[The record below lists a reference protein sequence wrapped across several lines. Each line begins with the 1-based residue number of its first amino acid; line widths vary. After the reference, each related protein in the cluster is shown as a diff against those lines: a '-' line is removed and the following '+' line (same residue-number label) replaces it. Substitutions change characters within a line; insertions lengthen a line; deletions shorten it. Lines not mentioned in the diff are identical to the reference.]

1 MTADD
6 TAMQPL
12 DAALARIAAAPDGPG
27 VAAMFD
33 FDGTIVHGYSGVHFF
48 RDRLTAGKV
57 GPRELLGTAVNGL
70 RGTDSEAEFERF
82 VAVAFR
88 AWAGH
93 TEDELQQVGRG
104 VFENTLAG
112 LVYPEAWRLIEAHKR
127 KGHTLV
133 IASSASRYQFEAA
146 AEALGVDH
154 LLFTPLE
161 VVDGVLTGKVDG
173 ASLWRSGKA
182 RAARAFATAH
192 DIDTAASFTYSNG
205 GEDVE
210 FLATTGHPTAV
221 NPDKN
226 LTRAADERGWP
237 VLRFRPRGAY
247 NVKDLARTAVS
258 LGTLAGS
265 VGTGVGLGLLNLD
278 RRLGIDAV
286 SAIAPETMLATA
298 GVRVDI
304 HGEDNAWK
312 SRPAVFI
319 FNHQSF
325 LDTVLIARVLREGF
339 TGVTKKEMATNP
351 LFGLPLRIA
360 GATFVDRQNT
370 DKAKEALRPVV
381 DTLRSG
387 TSLVV
392 SPEGTRSLTPSIGRF
407 KKGAFHIAI
416 QAGVPVVPIVIRNA
430 GELMAKGAKLV
441 RSGTVDI
448 AVLPPID
455 VSEWDP
461 ADLQPHIDA
470 VETLYRDTL
479 NDWPRG

>member
-1 MTADD
+1 MTAD
-6 TAMQPL
+6 PL
-12 DAALARIAAAPDGPG
+12 DAALDRIAAAPDGPG

-33 FDGTIVHGYSGVHFF
+33 FDGTIIHGYSGVHFF
-48 RDRLTAGKV
+48 RDRLAAGKV
-57 GPRELLGTAVNGL
+57 GPRELVGTAVNGL

-93 TEDELQQVGRG
+93 TEDEMREVGRNL
-104 VFENTLAG
+104 FESTLAG
-112 LVYPEAWRLIEAHKR
+112 LVYPEAWRLIEAHRR

-146 AEALGVDH
+146 AEALGVDN

-161 VVDGVLTGKVDG
+161 VVDGVLTGRVDG

-182 RAARAFATAH
+182 AAARGFAEEH
-192 DIDTAASFTYSNG
+192 GIDTPSSFTYSNG

-210 FLATTGHPTAV
+210 FLSVTGRPTAV
-221 NPDKN
+221 NPDRA

-237 VLRFRPRGAY
+237 VLRFRPRGGY
-247 NVKDLARTAVS
+247 NVKDLVRTAAS
-258 LGTLAGS
+258 LGSLAGS

-278 RRLGIDAV
+278 RRMGVDTV
-286 SAIAPETMLATA
+286 SAIGPETMLATA
-298 GVRVDI
+298 GVRVDVQ
-304 HGEDNAWK
+304 GEDNAWK
-312 SRPAVFI
+312 ARPAVFI

-325 LDTVLIARVLREGF
+325 LDTVLIARVLRENF
-339 TGVTKKEMATNP
+339 TGITKKEMAANP
-351 LFGLPLRIA
+351 LFGLPLRVA
-360 GATFVDRQNT
+360 GATFIDRKNT

-381 DTLRSG
+381 DTLRAG
-387 TSLVV
+387 TSVV
-392 SPEGTRSLTPSIGRF
+392 IAPEGTRSLTPSIGRF
-407 KKGAFHIAI
+407 KKGAFHIAM

-448 AVLPPID
+448 VVHPPID
-455 VSEWDP
+455 VGRWDP
-461 ADLQPHIDA
+461 AALESHIGE
-470 VETLYRDTL
+470 VEDLYRDTL